1 MALFLFENLA
11 KIEDIESWFSIVS
24 YSPINRTNYG
34 GFIMAE
40 KSITNRFDEMFIGII
55 GGSFGIIGGIL
66 PIVLAVVIGA
76 LKTGAGEIIGLGVA
90 CIIISAS
97 VIIFSCMIN
106 KSRVVFGIIILVC
119 GVLNIVLISFY
130 GFLSGLLII
139 VAGILALIR
148 K

>member
-1 MALFLFENLA
+1 
-11 KIEDIESWFSIVS
+11 
-24 YSPINRTNYG
+24 
-34 GFIMAE
+34 MAE

-66 PIVLAVVIGA
+66 PIVLAAVIGA
-76 LKTGAGEIIGLGVA
+76 LKTGGAGEIIGLGVA

-119 GVLNIVLISFY
+119 GVLNIVLVSFY
-130 GFLSGLLII
+130 GLLSGLLMI
-139 VAGILALIR
+139 VAGILALVR

>member
-1 MALFLFENLA
+1 
-11 KIEDIESWFSIVS
+11 
-24 YSPINRTNYG
+24 
-34 GFIMAE
+34 MAE